1 MLDQVAKRS
10 LEFLESGYWCA
21 ESVLLAVAEAKG
33 IQSDLIPKIA
43 TGFCSGMARTGG
55 QCGAL
60 SGGILS
66 ISLMTG
72 RTSPGGP
79 VNATYSRVGK
89 LRQDFERKFG
99 TTCCSELLGLDLGTE
114 EGLKTYHDKNL
125 REKCEGYTEETVRMV
140 MGLLD
145 APEMEQE

>member
-1 MLDQVAKRS
+1 MDEQTAKRS
-10 LEFLESGYWCA
+10 RDYLESGFWCA

-66 ISLMTG
+66 LGLLLG
-72 RTSPGGP
+72 RSAPGGP
-79 VNATYSRVGK
+79 VNAVYSHVEK
-89 LRQDFERKFG
+89 LRQDFEAQFG
-99 TTCCSELLGLDLGTE
+99 STGCSELLGLDLGTE
-114 EGLKTYHDKNL
+114 EGLQKYHTEDM
-125 REKCEGYTEETVRMV
+125 RERCLEYSQAATRMV
-140 MGLLD
+140 MALLD
-145 APEMEQE
+145 DADLG